1 MFDSVLNYLNLSWVG
16 VVITLITF
24 IIAIA
29 LALFL
34 YFKAKQ
40 TKGLSYYISNN
51 LLIDRANTENP
62 DQIEIF
68 FLGTKVDK
76 LYKTLIYIWNS
87 GNQIIKKNEL
97 NTKDPFRLEIEN
109 NKEILS
115 IKIIKST
122 REVIDFN
129 IYSEKYTNF
138 HKVNFDY
145 LDPNDGAVIEV
156 LHNGSIDDLKLK
168 GTVMGISKIKNME
181 SNKESNKENFFI
193 KTVNESFIFNS
204 ILISNAPRA
213 FGILIFLIG
222 CSMAFFAGYLYLNP
236 ETKIV
241 TQISDGKSVLMG
253 SLIYIVF
260 GLIVILFNKRQYPK
274 NLEIKEK
281 KEKKEKSITVE
292 DFNVNY

>member
-1 MFDSVLNYLNLSWVG
+1 MFDSILSYLNLSWVS

-29 LALFL
+29 LAVFL

-40 TKGLSYYISNN
+40 KKGLSYYISNN
-51 LLIDRANTENP
+51 LLIDRSNTENP

-122 REVIDFN
+122 RDVIDFN
-129 IYSEKYTNF
+129 TYSENSVNF

-168 GTVMGISKIKNME
+168 GTVMGISKIKNT
-181 SNKESNKENFFI
+181 ESNKENFFI
-193 KTVNESFIFNS
+193 KAVNESLIFNS

-213 FGILIFLIG
+213 FGILVFLIG
-222 CSMAFFAGYLYLNP
+222 CSMAFFASYLYLNP

-241 TQISDGKSVLMG
+241 TQISDGKSIFIG

-260 GLIVILFNKRQYPK
+260 GLIVVFFNKRQYPK

-281 KEKKEKSITVE
+281 KEKKEKSVTAE

>member
-1 MFDSVLNYLNLSWVG
+1 MFDSILSYLNLSWVS

-29 LALFL
+29 LAVFL

-40 TKGLSYYISNN
+40 KKGLSYYISNN
-51 LLIDRANTENP
+51 LLIDRSNTENP

-122 REVIDFN
+122 RDVIDFN
-129 IYSEKYTNF
+129 TYSENSVNF

-168 GTVMGISKIKNME
+168 GTVMGISKIKNT
-181 SNKESNKENFFI
+181 ESNKENFFI
-193 KTVNESFIFNS
+193 KAVNESLIFNS

-213 FGILIFLIG
+213 FGILVFLIG
-222 CSMAFFAGYLYLNP
+222 CSMAFFASYLYLNP

-241 TQISDGKSVLMG
+241 TQISDGKSIFIG
-253 SLIYIVF
+253 SLIYI
-260 GLIVILFNKRQYPK
+260 
-274 NLEIKEK
+274 
-281 KEKKEKSITVE
+281 SCH
-292 DFNVNY
+292 

>member
-1 MFDSVLNYLNLSWVG
+1 MFDSVLSYLNLSWVG

-29 LALFL
+29 VALFL

-40 TKGLSYYISNN
+40 KKGLSYYISNN

-68 FLGTKVDK
+68 FSGTKVDK

-87 GNQIIKKNEL
+87 GNQIIKKDEL
-97 NTKDPFRLEIEN
+97 NTKDPFRFEIEN

-115 IKIIKST
+115 IKTIKST

-129 IYSEKYTNF
+129 AYHEKKINF
-138 HKVNFDY
+138 YKINFDY

-168 GTVMGISKIKNME
+168 GTVMGISKIKNT
-181 SNKESNKENFFI
+181 ESNKENFFVKI
-193 KTVNESFIFNS
+193 VNESFIFNS
-204 ILISNAPRA
+204 TFISNTPRIFA
-213 FGILIFLIG
+213 IIVFLIG
-222 CSMAFFAGYLYLNP
+222 CSMAFFAGYLYINP

-241 TQISDGKSVLMG
+241 TQISDGKSIFIG
-253 SLIYIVF
+253 SLIYIAF
-260 GLIVILFNKRQYPK
+260 GLIVFLSNKRQYPK

-281 KEKKEKSITVE
+281 KEKKEKSVTVE

>member
-1 MFDSVLNYLNLSWVG
+1 MFDSILSYLNLSWVS

-29 LALFL
+29 LAVFL

-40 TKGLSYYISNN
+40 KKGLSYYISNN
-51 LLIDRANTENP
+51 LLIDRSNTENP

-122 REVIDFN
+122 RDVIDFN
-129 IYSEKYTNF
+129 TYSENSVNF

-168 GTVMGISKIKNME
+168 GTVMGISKIKNT
-181 SNKESNKENFFI
+181 ESNKENFFI
-193 KTVNESFIFNS
+193 KAVNESLIFNS

-213 FGILIFLIG
+213 FGILVFLIG
-222 CSMAFFAGYLYLNP
+222 CSMAFFASYLYLNP

-241 TQISDGKSVLMG
+241 TQISDGKSIFIG

-260 GLIVILFNKRQYPK
+260 GLIVVFFNKRQYPK

-281 KEKKEKSITVE
+281 KEKKEKSVTAE
-292 DFNVNY
+292 DF